1 MESYLKRYTFEIKTL
16 SPVFIGGG
24 VVSGKK
30 EYLYDRDKNEIIFF
44 DLRKMY
50 SGLMKLKKL
59 DAFEEYMLY
68 DRRDL
73 SSFFYYHHISEK
85 QYKPW
90 IDYQIPVGD
99 RNMVT
104 RSSSDVLRFIKDGH
118 GMPYMPGSSLKGAL
132 RTILMSDYYLHH
144 SKAAE
149 ETANDVRREPKGNR
163 NTYMAG
169 VNRHMANQVLHK
181 QITEETK
188 LEDMQNDV
196 LRGLIVSD
204 SDPIDKNALCVC
216 QKIEH
221 TVDGETK
228 RLNLLREC
236 LKPGVSVRF
245 SVTLDTSICPFTTLQ
260 IAEAVT
266 GWFKHY
272 HAEFSSKF
280 RNAPVIPVS
289 ENKNRFFFLGG
300 GAGYA
305 TKTLTYALM
314 QGEDA
319 HREIGKI
326 INNTL
331 PDKQKRE
338 HNHESDYR
346 KGVSPHI
353 LKCTIFEGKSYQMGA
368 CWMKSIKRTD

>member
-1 MESYLKRYTFEIKTL
+1 MDSYLKRYTFEIKTL

-118 GMPYMPGSSLKGAL
+118 GMPYIPGSSLKGAL

-144 SKAAE
+144 
-149 ETANDVRREPKGNR
+149 
-163 NTYMAG
+163 
-169 VNRHMANQVLHK
+169 
-181 QITEETK
+181 I
-188 LEDMQNDV
+188 
-196 LRGLIVSD
+196 
-204 SDPIDKNALCVC
+204 
-216 QKIEH
+216 
-221 TVDGETK
+221 
-228 RLNLLREC
+228 
-236 LKPGVSVRF
+236 
-245 SVTLDTSICPFTTLQ
+245 
-260 IAEAVT
+260 
-266 GWFKHY
+266 
-272 HAEFSSKF
+272 
-280 RNAPVIPVS
+280 
-289 ENKNRFFFLGG
+289 
-300 GAGYA
+300 
-305 TKTLTYALM
+305 
-314 QGEDA
+314 
-319 HREIGKI
+319 
-326 INNTL
+326 
-331 PDKQKRE
+331 
-338 HNHESDYR
+338 
-346 KGVSPHI
+346 
-353 LKCTIFEGKSYQMGA
+353 
-368 CWMKSIKRTD
+368 